1 MELEDL
7 EREIIKVTKQGGTAR
22 VPEEMVMESMDCPDE
37 VGVPAADGRAGS
49 RACASEY
56 HLTRDQDKD
65 MLGQTEL
72 LFTHVD
78 TPPPRR
84 GVTAKDRSAGK

>member
-7 EREIIKVTKQGGTAR
+7 EREIIKVTKQGGVAR

-37 VGVPAADGRAGS
+37 AECRQQMEGWISGL
-49 RACASEY
+49 CAEY

-72 LFTHVD
+72 LFTHVEPAHAD
-78 TPPPRR
+78 THY
-84 GVTAKDRSAGK
+84 AEA

>member
-22 VPEEMVMESMDCPDE
+22 VPEEMVMESMDCQDE
-37 VGVPAADGRAGS
+37 PECRRLMDDWVS
-49 RACASEY
+49 NLCEEY

-65 MLGQTEL
+65 MLGQCEL
-72 LFTHVD
+72 LFTHSDPHHIEV
-78 TPPPRR
+78 
-84 GVTAKDRSAGK
+84 

>member
-22 VPEEMVMESMDCPDE
+22 VPELTVMESMDCPDE
-37 VGVPAADGRAGS
+37 VECRQQMESWIAGL
-49 RACASEY
+49 CGEY

-65 MLGQTEL
+65 MFGQDEL
-72 LFTHVD
+72 LFSHTHAVQ
-78 TPPPRR
+78 
-84 GVTAKDRSAGK
+84 ALAEA

>member
-1 MELEDL
+1 MEIEDL
-7 EREIIKVTKQGGTAR
+7 EREIIKVTKQGGVAR

-37 VGVPAADGRAGS
+37 TECRRLMDDWI
-49 RACASEY
+49 ACMCEEY

-72 LFTHVD
+72 LFTHIDPHHHTEV
-78 TPPPRR
+78 
-84 GVTAKDRSAGK
+84 

>member
-7 EREIIKVTKQGGTAR
+7 EREIIKVTKQGGVAR
-22 VPEEMVMESMDCPDE
+22 VPEEMVMETMDCPDE
-37 VGVPAADGRAGS
+37 TECRQQMEGWVAEL
-49 RACASEY
+49 CANY

-72 LFTHVD
+72 LFSHVVGHHVD
-78 TPPPRR
+78 EE
-84 GVTAKDRSAGK
+84 V

>member
-7 EREIIKVTKQGGTAR
+7 EREIIKVTKQGGVAR
-22 VPEEMVMESMDCPDE
+22 VPEEMVMETMDCPDE
-37 VGVPAADGRAGS
+37 TECRQQMEGWAAEL
-49 RACASEY
+49 CATY

-72 LFTHVD
+72 LFTHAV
-78 TPPPRR
+78 
-84 GVTAKDRSAGK
+84 GHHVEEEI

>member
-7 EREIIKVTKQGGTAR
+7 EREIIKVTKQGGVAR

-37 VGVPAADGRAGS
+37 TECRQQMEGWVTYL
-49 RACASEY
+49 CAEY

-72 LFTHVD
+72 LFAHVD
-78 TPPPRR
+78 PHHIEE
-84 GVTAKDRSAGK
+84 

>member
-1 MELEDL
+1 MELDDL
-7 EREIIKVTKQGGTAR
+7 EREIIKVTKQGGVAR

-37 VGVPAADGRAGS
+37 AECRQQMEGWILNLCG
-49 RACASEY
+49 EY

-72 LFTHVD
+72 LFTHVEPAHAD
-78 TPPPRR
+78 ARH
-84 GVTAKDRSAGK
+84 AEA

>member
-7 EREIIKVTKQGGTAR
+7 EREIIKVTKQGGVAR

-37 VGVPAADGRAGS
+37 PECRQQMEGWIATL
-49 RACASEY
+49 CQEY

-65 MLGQTEL
+65 MLGQCEL
-72 LFTHVD
+72 LFSHTDPHHIEN
-78 TPPPRR
+78 
-84 GVTAKDRSAGK
+84 

>member
-7 EREIIKVTKQGGTAR
+7 EREIIKVTKQGGVAR
-22 VPEEMVMESMDCPDE
+22 VPEEMVMETMDCPDE
-37 VGVPAADGRAGS
+37 TECRQQMEGWI
-49 RACASEY
+49 SELCETY

-72 LFTHVD
+72 LFSHVKGHHD
-78 TPPPRR
+78 
-84 GVTAKDRSAGK
+84 AEED

>member
-1 MELEDL
+1 MEIEDL
-7 EREIIKVTKQGGTAR
+7 EREIIKVTKQGGVAR

-37 VGVPAADGRAGS
+37 TECRQQMEGWIAYL
-49 RACASEY
+49 CEEY

-72 LFTHVD
+72 LFTHTDPHHHPVE
-78 TPPPRR
+78 
-84 GVTAKDRSAGK
+84 

>member
-1 MELEDL
+1 MELDDL
-7 EREIIKVTKQGGTAR
+7 EREIIKVTKQGGVAR

-37 VGVPAADGRAGS
+37 AECRQQMEGWISGL
-49 RACASEY
+49 CAEY

-72 LFTHVD
+72 LFTHVEPLHAD
-78 TPPPRR
+78 
-84 GVTAKDRSAGK
+84 ANYAEA

>member
-1 MELEDL
+1 MEIEDL
-7 EREIIKVTKQGGTAR
+7 EREIIKVTKLGGTAR
-22 VPEEMVMESMDCPDE
+22 VPEEMVMESMACDDE
-37 VGVPAADGRAGS
+37 TECRRLMEDWV
-49 RACASEY
+49 ACMCEEY

-78 TPPPRR
+78 PHHQPE
-84 GVTAKDRSAGK
+84 

>member
-1 MELEDL
+1 MEIEDL
-7 EREIIKVTKQGGTAR
+7 EREIIKVTKQGGVAR

-37 VGVPAADGRAGS
+37 PECRQQMEGWIS
-49 RACASEY
+49 NLCAEY

-72 LFTHVD
+72 LFAHTDPHHFE
-78 TPPPRR
+78 P
-84 GVTAKDRSAGK
+84 

>member
-1 MELEDL
+1 MELDDL

-22 VPEEMVMESMDCPDE
+22 VPEETIMESMDCPDE
-37 VGVPAADGRAGS
+37 AECRQQMEGWISGL
-49 RACASEY
+49 CAEY

-72 LFTHVD
+72 LFTHVEPAHAD
-78 TPPPRR
+78 THY
-84 GVTAKDRSAGK
+84 AEA